1 MLKALYDY
9 GIHNHLTLP
18 PGLIKKQIRGY
29 IVLSK
34 DGEYLTVEKCEN
46 ETQPC
51 PDIGSLA
58 NGKDKCN
65 VLAEKSSVILF
76 APEKEGDRSAKNEFF
91 RKALADGAKEVPEFL
106 LCLKVLENEQIL
118 SAIQAEANQRKIK
131 GMDRISFKIDGQ
143 PIVLNPLVQH
153 WWEQYRIQ
161 FTKSDDSNFARC
173 IITGEPTVPLATVPT
188 VNGLQ
193 LVGGHARGDALICF
207 DKSAFCSYNLKQAA
221 NAPVSEEAFAVVKAA
236 LDDLLVGSPAM
247 YKRDKD
253 RKFNPTAPVFAGMK
267 FVHWY
272 DCQVEPTEDPISLVL
287 NFKDFVDEED
297 DEDEED
303 EVLNP
308 EKQEVLYEEEQKTKA
323 QRAKRKA
330 DDLIKSIQNG
340 GKRVALNCR
349 YHILLLSGAN
359 GRVMVRR
366 YENGNYADL
375 QKNLIQWED
384 DLKMCNDIGTEM
396 RPCKLTVRLIRLLS
410 RQKNDKNSL
419 ERMKKELAGFAP
431 SIVMA
436 IMNGTQLPDEVAVK
450 ALATIRS
457 EMLDP
462 DENNKFSYMPNG
474 ICCQWLKVWLLRRK
488 RMKNEE
494 VKLMAYYDPEFANV
508 AYHCGALVA
517 VYADIQRAAMD
528 VKTGIVQRYYASASR
543 TPALVL
549 GRLEVMSRYYF
560 EKIKKNENYEK
571 KEKESFVR
579 SYEDRLNQIYTFFG
593 KEKGHEMPK
602 TLDLEQQSYFAIGYR
617 QMCAQMNADK
627 RARAAAKKEKEQ
639 SKTET
644 MQEE

>member
-9 GIHNHLTLP
+9 GISNHLTLP

-51 PDIGSLA
+51 PDIGRLVK
-58 NGKDKCN
+58 GKDKCN

-76 APEKEGDRSAKNEFF
+76 APEKEDDRSAKNEFF
-91 RKALADGAKEVPEFL
+91 KKALADGAGEVPEFS
-106 LCLKVLENEQIL
+106 LCLKVLEDEQTL
-118 SAIQAEANQRKIK
+118 RVIQAEAHQRKIK
-131 GMDRISFKIDGQ
+131 GIDRISFKIDGR

-153 WWEQYRIQ
+153 WWEQYRLQ
-161 FTKSDDSNFARC
+161 FTKSDDSDFARC

-193 LVGGHARGDALICF
+193 LVGGHASGDALICF
-207 DKSAFCSYNLKQAA
+207 DKSAFWSYNLKKAA

-236 LDDLLVGSPAM
+236 LDDLLAGSLAM

-253 RKFNPTAPVFAGMK
+253 RKFNPTAPIFAGMK

-272 DCQVEPTEDPISLVL
+272 DCQVEPTEDPISLVFNPE
-287 NFKDFVDEED
+287 NFRDFVDEED
-297 DEDEED
+297 DEDEALD
-303 EVLNP
+303 E
-308 EKQEVLYEEEQKTKA
+308 EMQEALYEEEQRAKA
-323 QRAKRKA
+323 QQVKRNA
-330 DDLIKSIQNG
+330 DDLIKSIQDG
-340 GKRVALNCR
+340 GKQVPLNCR

-384 DLKMCNDIGTEM
+384 DLKMCNDIGTEVM
-396 RPCKLTVRLIRLLS
+396 RPCKLTVRLIRLLA
-410 RQKNDKNSL
+410 RQKNDRKPL
-419 ERMKKELAGFAP
+419 ERMKKELAGLAP

-436 IMNGTQLPDEVAVK
+436 IMSGTPLPNEVAVK

-462 DENNKFSYMPNG
+462 DENNKFLYMPNG
-474 ICCQWLKVWLLRRK
+474 ICCQWLKVWLMRRK

-494 VKLMAYYDPEFANV
+494 VKLMAYYDPEFENA

-517 VYADIQRAAMD
+517 VYADIQHKAMPD
-528 VKTGIVQRYYASASR
+528 VKASIVQRYYASASR
-543 TPALVL
+543 TPAMVL
-549 GRLEVMSRYYF
+549 GRLAVMSQHHL
-560 EKIKKNENYEK
+560 EKIENEGLVRIYE
-571 KEKESFVR
+571 E
-579 SYEDRLNQIYTFFG
+579 RLNQVSTFL
-593 KEKGHEMPK
+593 EKRKGMSYQEHW
-602 TLDLEQQSYFAIGYR
+602 TLNSKVILQLDIVK
-617 QMCAQMNADK
+617 CARK
-627 RARAAAKKEKEQ
+627 
-639 SKTET
+639 
-644 MQEE
+644 

>member
-91 RKALADGAKEVPEFL
+91 RKALADGAKEIPEFS

-236 LDDLLVGSPAM
+236 LDDLLAGSIAM

-272 DCQVEPTEDPISLVL
+272 DCQVEPTEDPISLVF
-287 NFKDFVDEED
+287 NPEDFSDFADEED
-297 DEDEED
+297 DEDEALD
-303 EVLNP
+303 E
-308 EKQEVLYEEEQKTKA
+308 EMQEALYEEEQRAKA
-323 QRAKRKA
+323 QQVKRNA
-330 DDLIKSIQNG
+330 DDLI
-340 GKRVALNCR
+340 
-349 YHILLLSGAN
+349 
-359 GRVMVRR
+359 
-366 YENGNYADL
+366 
-375 QKNLIQWED
+375 
-384 DLKMCNDIGTEM
+384 
-396 RPCKLTVRLIRLLS
+396 
-410 RQKNDKNSL
+410 
-419 ERMKKELAGFAP
+419 
-431 SIVMA
+431 
-436 IMNGTQLPDEVAVK
+436 
-450 ALATIRS
+450 
-457 EMLDP
+457 
-462 DENNKFSYMPNG
+462 
-474 ICCQWLKVWLLRRK
+474 
-488 RMKNEE
+488 
-494 VKLMAYYDPEFANV
+494 
-508 AYHCGALVA
+508 
-517 VYADIQRAAMD
+517 
-528 VKTGIVQRYYASASR
+528 
-543 TPALVL
+543 
-549 GRLEVMSRYYF
+549 
-560 EKIKKNENYEK
+560 
-571 KEKESFVR
+571 
-579 SYEDRLNQIYTFFG
+579 
-593 KEKGHEMPK
+593 
-602 TLDLEQQSYFAIGYR
+602 
-617 QMCAQMNADK
+617 
-627 RARAAAKKEKEQ
+627 
-639 SKTET
+639 
-644 MQEE
+644 

>member
-9 GIHNHLTLP
+9 GISNHLTLP

-76 APEKEGDRSAKNEFF
+76 VPKNEEDRSAKNEFF
-91 RKALADGAKEVPEFL
+91 KKALADGAEEVPEFS
-106 LCLKVLENEQIL
+106 LCLKVLEDEQTL
-118 SAIQAEANQRKIK
+118 RAIQAEANQRKIK
-131 GMDRISFKIDGQ
+131 GIDRISFKIDGQ
-143 PIVLNPLVQH
+143 PIVLNPFVQH
-153 WWEQYRIQ
+153 WWEQYRLQ

-173 IITGEPTVPLATVPT
+173 IITGEQTVPLATVPT

-236 LDDLLVGSPAM
+236 LDDLLAGSIAM

-272 DCQVEPTEDPISLVL
+272 DCQVEPMEDPISLVF
-287 NFKDFVDEED
+287 NPEDFSDFADEED
-297 DEDEED
+297 DEDEALD
-303 EVLNP
+303 E
-308 EKQEVLYEEEQKTKA
+308 EMQEALYEEEQRAKA
-323 QRAKRKA
+323 QQVKRNA
-330 DDLIKSIQNG
+330 DDLIKSIQDG
-340 GKRVALNCR
+340 GKQVPLNCR

-359 GRVMVRR
+359 GRVLVRR

-384 DLKMCNDIGTEM
+384 DLKMCNDIGTEVM
-396 RPCKLTVRLIRLLS
+396 RPCKLTVRLIRLLA
-410 RQKNDKNSL
+410 RQKNDRKPL
-419 ERMKKELAGFAP
+419 ERMKKELAGLAP

-436 IMNGTQLPDEVAVK
+436 IMNGTSLPNEVAVK

-494 VKLMAYYDPEFANV
+494 VKLMAYYDPEFENA

-517 VYADIQRAAMD
+517 VYADIQHKAMPD
-528 VKTGIVQRYYASASR
+528 VKASIVQRYYASASR
-543 TPALVL
+543 TPAMVL
-549 GRLEVMSRYYF
+549 GRLAVMSQHHL
-560 EKIKKNENYEK
+560 EKIENEGLVRIYE
-571 KEKESFVR
+571 E
-579 SYEDRLNQIYTFFG
+579 RLNQVSTFFG
-593 KEKGHEMPK
+593 NEKGHELPR

-617 QMCAQMNADK
+617 QMCAKINADR
-627 RARAAAKKEKEQ
+627 RAAAAAKKEKEQ
-639 SKTET
+639 SEIKTI
-644 MQEE
+644 EEE

>member
-9 GIHNHLTLP
+9 GISNHLTLP

-76 APEKEGDRSAKNEFF
+76 VPEKEEDRSAKNEFF
-91 RKALADGAKEVPEFL
+91 KKALADGAEEVPEFS
-106 LCLKVLENEQIL
+106 LCLKVLEDEQTL
-118 SAIQAEANQRKIK
+118 RAIQAEANQRKIK
-131 GMDRISFKIDGQ
+131 GIDRISFKIDGQ

-153 WWEQYRIQ
+153 WWEQYRLQ
-161 FTKSDDSNFARC
+161 FTKSDDSDFARC
-173 IITGEPTVPLATVPT
+173 IITGEPTVPMATVPT

-236 LDDLLVGSPAM
+236 LDDLLAGSIAM

-253 RKFNPTAPVFAGMK
+253 RKFNPTAPIFAGMK

-272 DCQVEPTEDPISLVL
+272 DCQVEPTEDPISLVF
-287 NFKDFVDEED
+287 NPEDFSDFADEED
-297 DEDEED
+297 DEDEALD
-303 EVLNP
+303 E
-308 EKQEVLYEEEQKTKA
+308 EMQEALYEEEQRVKA
-323 QRAKRKA
+323 QQVKRNA
-330 DDLIKSIQNG
+330 DDLIKSIQDG
-340 GKRVALNCR
+340 GKQVPLNCR

-384 DLKMCNDIGTEM
+384 DLKMCNNIGTEVM
-396 RPCKLTVRLIRLLS
+396 RPCKLTVRLIRLLA
-410 RQKNDKNSL
+410 RQKNDRKPL
-419 ERMKKELAGFAP
+419 ERMKKELAGLAP

-436 IMNGTQLPDEVAVK
+436 IMNGTSLPNEVAVK

-494 VKLMAYYDPEFANV
+494 VKLMAYYDPEFENA

-517 VYADIQRAAMD
+517 VYADIQHKAMPD
-528 VKTGIVQRYYASASR
+528 VKASIVQRYYASASR
-543 TPALVL
+543 TPAMVL
-549 GRLEVMSRYYF
+549 GRLAVMSQHHL
-560 EKIKKNENYEK
+560 EKIENEGLVRIYE
-571 KEKESFVR
+571 E
-579 SYEDRLNQIYTFFG
+579 RLNQVSTFFG
-593 KEKGHEMPK
+593 KEKGHELPQ

-617 QMCAQMNADK
+617 QMCAKINADR
-627 RARAAAKKEKEQ
+627 RAAAAAKKEKEQ
-639 SKTET
+639 SEIKTI
-644 MQEE
+644 EEE

>member
-9 GIHNHLTLP
+9 GISNHLTLP

-76 APEKEGDRSAKNEFF
+76 VPEKEEDRSAKNEFF
-91 RKALADGAKEVPEFL
+91 KKALADGAEEVPEFS
-106 LCLKVLENEQIL
+106 LCLKVLEDEQTL
-118 SAIQAEANQRKIK
+118 RAIQAEANQRKIK
-131 GMDRISFKIDGQ
+131 GIDRISFKIDGQ

-153 WWEQYRIQ
+153 WWEQYRLQ

-272 DCQVEPTEDPISLVL
+272 DCQVEPTEDPISLVF
-287 NFKDFVDEED
+287 NPEDFSDFADEED
-297 DEDEED
+297 DEDEALD
-303 EVLNP
+303 E
-308 EKQEVLYEEEQKTKA
+308 EMQEALYEEEQRAKA
-323 QRAKRKA
+323 QQVKRNA
-330 DDLIKSIQNG
+330 DDLIKSIQDG
-340 GKRVALNCR
+340 GKQVPLNCR

-359 GRVMVRR
+359 GRVMGRR

-384 DLKMCNDIGTEM
+384 DLKMCNDIGTEVM
-396 RPCKLTVRLIRLLS
+396 RPCKLTVRLIRLLA
-410 RQKNDKNSL
+410 RQKNDKKPL
-419 ERMKKELAGFAP
+419 ERMKKELAGLAP

-436 IMNGTQLPDEVAVK
+436 IMNGTSLPNEVAVK

-474 ICCQWLKVWLLRRK
+474 ICCQWLNVWLLRRK

-494 VKLMAYYDPEFANV
+494 VKLMAYYDPEFENA

-517 VYADIQRAAMD
+517 VYADIQHKAMPD
-528 VKTGIVQRYYASASR
+528 VKASIVQRYYASASR
-543 TPALVL
+543 TPAMVL
-549 GRLEVMSRYYF
+549 GRLAVMSQHHL
-560 EKIKKNENYEK
+560 EKIENEGLVRIYE
-571 KEKESFVR
+571 E
-579 SYEDRLNQIYTFFG
+579 RLNQVSTFFG
-593 KEKGHEMPK
+593 KEKGHELPR

-617 QMCAQMNADK
+617 QMCAKINADR
-627 RARAAAKKEKEQ
+627 RAAAAAKKEKEQ
-639 SKTET
+639 SEIKTI
-644 MQEE
+644 EEE

>member
-9 GIHNHLTLP
+9 GISNHLTLP

-76 APEKEGDRSAKNEFF
+76 VPEKEEDRSAKNEFF
-91 RKALADGAKEVPEFL
+91 KKALADGAEEVPEFS
-106 LCLKVLENEQIL
+106 LCLKVLEDEQTL
-118 SAIQAEANQRKIK
+118 RAIQAEANQRKIK
-131 GMDRISFKIDGQ
+131 GIDRISFKIDGQ

-153 WWEQYRIQ
+153 WWEQYRLQ
-161 FTKSDDSNFARC
+161 FTKSDDSDFARC

-236 LDDLLVGSPAM
+236 LDDLLAGSIAM

-272 DCQVEPTEDPISLVL
+272 DCQVEPTEDPISLVF
-287 NFKDFVDEED
+287 NPEDFSDFADEED
-297 DEDEED
+297 DEDEALD
-303 EVLNP
+303 E
-308 EKQEVLYEEEQKTKA
+308 EMQEALYEEEQRAKA
-323 QRAKRKA
+323 QQVKRNA
-330 DDLIKSIQNG
+330 DDLIKSIQDG
-340 GKRVALNCR
+340 GKQVPLNCR

-384 DLKMCNDIGTEM
+384 DLKICNDIGTEVM
-396 RPCKLTVRLIRLLS
+396 RPCKLTVRLIRLLA
-410 RQKNDKNSL
+410 RQKNDRKPL
-419 ERMKKELAGFAP
+419 ERMKKELAGLAP

-436 IMNGTQLPDEVAVK
+436 IMNGTPLPNEVAVK

-494 VKLMAYYDPEFANV
+494 VKLMAYYDPEFENA

-528 VKTGIVQRYYASASR
+528 AKTGIVQRYYASASR
-543 TPALVL
+543 NAGVSIRTL
-549 GRLEVMSRYYF
+549 GSNVSILF
-560 EKIKKNENYEK
+560 
-571 KEKESFVR
+571 
-579 SYEDRLNQIYTFFG
+579 
-593 KEKGHEMPK
+593 
-602 TLDLEQQSYFAIGYR
+602 
-617 QMCAQMNADK
+617 
-627 RARAAAKKEKEQ
+627 
-639 SKTET
+639 
-644 MQEE
+644 

>member
-9 GIHNHLTLP
+9 GISNHLTLP

-76 APEKEGDRSAKNEFF
+76 VPKNEEDRSAKNEFF
-91 RKALADGAKEVPEFL
+91 KKALADGAEEVPEFS
-106 LCLKVLENEQIL
+106 LCLKVLEDEQTL
-118 SAIQAEANQRKIK
+118 RAIQAEANQRKIK
-131 GMDRISFKIDGQ
+131 GIDRISFKIDGQ

-153 WWEQYRIQ
+153 WWEQYRLQ

-173 IITGEPTVPLATVPT
+173 IITGEQTVPLATVPT

-236 LDDLLVGSPAM
+236 LDDLLAGSIAM

-272 DCQVEPTEDPISLVL
+272 DCQVEPTEDPISLVF
-287 NFKDFVDEED
+287 NPEDFSDFADEED
-297 DEDEED
+297 DEDEALD
-303 EVLNP
+303 E
-308 EKQEVLYEEEQKTKA
+308 EMEEALYEEEQRAKA
-323 QRAKRKA
+323 QQVKRNA
-330 DDLIKSIQNG
+330 DDLIKSIQDG
-340 GKRVALNCR
+340 GKQVPLNCR

-359 GRVMVRR
+359 GRVLVRR

-384 DLKMCNDIGTEM
+384 DLKMCNDIGTEVM
-396 RPCKLTVRLIRLLS
+396 RPCKLTVRLIRLLA
-410 RQKNDKNSL
+410 RQKNDRKPL
-419 ERMKKELAGFAP
+419 ERMKKELAGLAP

-436 IMNGTQLPDEVAVK
+436 IMNGTSLPNEVAVK

-474 ICCQWLKVWLLRRK
+474 ICCQWLKVLLLRRK

-494 VKLMAYYDPEFANV
+494 VKLMAYYDPEFENA

-517 VYADIQRAAMD
+517 VYADIQHKAMPD
-528 VKTGIVQRYYASASR
+528 VKASIVQRYYASASR
-543 TPALVL
+543 TPAMVL
-549 GRLEVMSRYYF
+549 GRLAVMSQHHL
-560 EKIKKNENYEK
+560 EKIENEGLVRIYE
-571 KEKESFVR
+571 E
-579 SYEDRLNQIYTFFG
+579 RLNQVSTFL
-593 KEKGHEMPK
+593 EKRKGMSYQEHWILNSK
-602 TLDLEQQSYFAIGYR
+602 VILQLDIVK
-617 QMCAQMNADK
+617 CARK
-627 RARAAAKKEKEQ
+627 
-639 SKTET
+639 
-644 MQEE
+644 

>member
-9 GIHNHLTLP
+9 GISNHLTLP

-76 APEKEGDRSAKNEFF
+76 APEKEEDRSAKNEFF
-91 RKALADGAKEVPEFL
+91 KKALADGAEEVPEFS
-106 LCLKVLENEQIL
+106 LCLKVLEDEQTL
-118 SAIQAEANQRKIK
+118 RAIQAEANQRKIK
-131 GMDRISFKIDGQ
+131 GIDRISFKIDGQ

-153 WWEQYRIQ
+153 WWEQYRLQ
-161 FTKSDDSNFARC
+161 FTKLDDSDFARC
-173 IITGEPTVPLATVPT
+173 IITGEQTVPLATVPT

-236 LDDLLVGSPAM
+236 LDDLLAGSIAM

-272 DCQVEPTEDPISLVL
+272 DCQVEPTEDPISLVF
-287 NFKDFVDEED
+287 NPEDFSDFA
-297 DEDEED
+297 DEED
-303 EVLNP
+303 EDEALD
-308 EKQEVLYEEEQKTKA
+308 EEMQEALYEEEQRAKA
-323 QRAKRKA
+323 QQVKRNA
-330 DDLIKSIQNG
+330 DDLIKSIQDG
-340 GKRVALNCR
+340 GKQVPLNCR

-384 DLKMCNDIGTEM
+384 DLKMCNDIGTEVM
-396 RPCKLTVRLIRLLS
+396 RPCKLTVRLIRLLA
-410 RQKNDKNSL
+410 RQKNDRKPL
-419 ERMKKELAGFAP
+419 ERMKKELAGLAP

-436 IMNGTQLPDEVAVK
+436 IMNGTSLPNEVAVK

-494 VKLMAYYDPEFANV
+494 VKLMAYYDPEFENA

-517 VYADIQRAAMD
+517 VYADIQHKAMPD
-528 VKTGIVQRYYASASR
+528 VKASIVQRYYASASR
-543 TPALVL
+543 TPAMVL
-549 GRLEVMSRYYF
+549 GRLAVMSQHHL
-560 EKIKKNENYEK
+560 EKIENEGL
-571 KEKESFVR
+571 VR
-579 SYEDRLNQIYTFFG
+579 IYEDRLNQIYTFFG
-593 KEKGHEMPK
+593 KEKGHELPK
-602 TLDLEQQSYFAIGYR
+602 TLDLEQQSYFAIGYH
-617 QMCAQMNADK
+617 QMCAQINADR
-627 RARAAAKKEKEQ
+627 RARAATKKEKEQ
-639 SKTET
+639 SEKKTI
-644 MQEE
+644 EEE

>member
-9 GIHNHLTLP
+9 GISNHLTLP

-76 APEKEGDRSAKNEFF
+76 VPEKEEDRSAKNEFF
-91 RKALADGAKEVPEFL
+91 KKALADGAEEVPEFS
-106 LCLKVLENEQIL
+106 LCLKVLEDEQTL
-118 SAIQAEANQRKIK
+118 RAIQAEANQRKIK
-131 GMDRISFKIDGQ
+131 GIDRISFKIDGQ

-153 WWEQYRIQ
+153 WWEQYRLQ
-161 FTKSDDSNFARC
+161 FTKSDDSDFARC
-173 IITGEPTVPLATVPT
+173 IITGEPTVPMATVPT

-236 LDDLLVGSPAM
+236 LDDLLAGSIAM

-253 RKFNPTAPVFAGMK
+253 RKFNPTAPIFAGMK

-272 DCQVEPTEDPISLVL
+272 DCQVEPTEDPISLVF
-287 NFKDFVDEED
+287 NPEDFSDFADEED
-297 DEDEED
+297 DEDEALD
-303 EVLNP
+303 E
-308 EKQEVLYEEEQKTKA
+308 EMQEALYEEEQRVKA
-323 QRAKRKA
+323 QQVKRNA
-330 DDLIKSIQNG
+330 DDLIKSIQDG
-340 GKRVALNCR
+340 GKQVPLNCR

-384 DLKMCNDIGTEM
+384 DLKMCNNIGTEVM
-396 RPCKLTVRLIRLLS
+396 RPCKLTVRLIRLLA
-410 RQKNDKNSL
+410 RQKNDRKPL
-419 ERMKKELAGFAP
+419 ERMKKELAGLAP

-436 IMNGTQLPDEVAVK
+436 IMNGTSLPNEVAVK

-494 VKLMAYYDPEFANV
+494 VKLMAYYDPEFENA

-517 VYADIQRAAMD
+517 VYADIQHKAMPD
-528 VKTGIVQRYYASASR
+528 VKASIVQRYYASASR
-543 TPALVL
+543 TPAMVL
-549 GRLEVMSRYYF
+549 GRLAVMSQHHL
-560 EKIKKNENYEK
+560 EKIENEGLVRIYE
-571 KEKESFVR
+571 E
-579 SYEDRLNQIYTFFG
+579 RLNQVSTFFG
-593 KEKGHEMPK
+593 KEKGHELPQ
-602 TLDLEQQSYFAIGYR
+602 TLDLEQQSYFAIGYH
-617 QMCAQMNADK
+617 QMCAQINADR

-639 SKTET
+639 SEKKTI
-644 MQEE
+644 EEE

>member
-9 GIHNHLTLP
+9 GISNHLTLP

-76 APEKEGDRSAKNEFF
+76 VPEKEEDRSAKNEFF
-91 RKALADGAKEVPEFL
+91 KNALADGAEEVPEFS
-106 LCLKVLENEQIL
+106 LCLKVLEDEQTL
-118 SAIQAEANQRKIK
+118 RAIQAEANQRKIK
-131 GMDRISFKIDGQ
+131 GIDRISFKIDGQ

-153 WWEQYRIQ
+153 WWEQYRLQ
-161 FTKSDDSNFARC
+161 FTKSDDSDFARC

-236 LDDLLVGSPAM
+236 LDDLLAGSIAM

-272 DCQVEPTEDPISLVL
+272 DCQVEPTEDPISLVF
-287 NFKDFVDEED
+287 NPEDFSDFADEED
-297 DEDEED
+297 DEDEALD
-303 EVLNP
+303 E
-308 EKQEVLYEEEQKTKA
+308 EMQEALYEEEQRAKA
-323 QRAKRKA
+323 QQVKRNA
-330 DDLIKSIQNG
+330 DDLIKSIQDG
-340 GKRVALNCR
+340 GKQVPLNCR

-384 DLKMCNDIGTEM
+384 DLKICNDIGTEVM
-396 RPCKLTVRLIRLLS
+396 RPCKLTVRLIRLLA
-410 RQKNDKNSL
+410 RQKNDRKPL
-419 ERMKKELAGFAP
+419 ERMKKELAGLAP

-436 IMNGTQLPDEVAVK
+436 IMNGTPLPNEVAVK

-494 VKLMAYYDPEFANV
+494 VKLMAYYDPEFENA

-517 VYADIQRAAMD
+517 VYADIQHKAMPD
-528 VKTGIVQRYYASASR
+528 AKTSIVQRYYASASR
-543 TPALVL
+543 TPAMVL
-549 GRLEVMSRYYF
+549 GDW
-560 EKIKKNENYEK
+560 K
-571 KEKESFVR
+571 
-579 SYEDRLNQIYTFFG
+579 
-593 KEKGHEMPK
+593 
-602 TLDLEQQSYFAIGYR
+602 
-617 QMCAQMNADK
+617 
-627 RARAAAKKEKEQ
+627 
-639 SKTET
+639 
-644 MQEE
+644 

>member
-76 APEKEGDRSAKNEFF
+76 VPEKEEDRSAKNEFF
-91 RKALADGAKEVPEFL
+91 KKALADGAEEVPEFS
-106 LCLKVLENEQIL
+106 LCLKVLEDEQTL
-118 SAIQAEANQRKIK
+118 RAIQAEANQRKIK
-131 GMDRISFKIDGQ
+131 GIDRISFKIDGQ

-153 WWEQYRIQ
+153 WWEQYRLQ
-161 FTKSDDSNFARC
+161 FTKLDGSDFARC
-173 IITGEPTVPLATVPT
+173 IITGEQTVPLATVPT

-236 LDDLLVGSPAM
+236 LDDLLAGSIAM

-272 DCQVEPTEDPISLVL
+272 DCQVEPTEDPISLVF
-287 NFKDFVDEED
+287 NPEDFSDFA
-297 DEDEED
+297 DEED
-303 EVLNP
+303 EDEALD
-308 EKQEVLYEEEQKTKA
+308 EEMQEALYEEEQRAKA
-323 QRAKRKA
+323 QQVKRNA
-330 DDLIKSIQNG
+330 DDLIKSIQDG
-340 GKRVALNCR
+340 GKQVPLNCR

-384 DLKMCNDIGTEM
+384 DLKMCNDIGTEVM
-396 RPCKLTVRLIRLLS
+396 RPCKLTVRLIRLLA
-410 RQKNDKNSL
+410 RQKNDRKPL
-419 ERMKKELAGFAP
+419 ERMKKELAGLAP

-436 IMNGTQLPDEVAVK
+436 IMNGTSLPNEVAVK

-494 VKLMAYYDPEFANV
+494 VKLMAYYDPEFENA

-517 VYADIQRAAMD
+517 VYADIQHKAMPD
-528 VKTGIVQRYYASASR
+528 VKASIVQRYYASASR
-543 TPALVL
+543 TPAMVL
-549 GRLEVMSRYYF
+549 GRLAVMSQHHL
-560 EKIKKNENYEK
+560 EKIENEGLVRIYE
-571 KEKESFVR
+571 E
-579 SYEDRLNQIYTFFG
+579 RLNQVSTFLG
-593 KEKGHEMPK
+593 KEKGHELPR

-617 QMCAQMNADK
+617 QMCAKINADR
-627 RARAAAKKEKEQ
+627 RAAAAAKKEKEQ
-639 SKTET
+639 SEIKTI
-644 MQEE
+644 EEE

>member
-9 GIHNHLTLP
+9 GISNHLTLP

-76 APEKEGDRSAKNEFF
+76 VPKNEEDRSAKNEFF
-91 RKALADGAKEVPEFL
+91 KKALADGAEEVPEFS
-106 LCLKVLENEQIL
+106 LCLKVLEDEQTL
-118 SAIQAEANQRKIK
+118 RAIQAEANQRKIK
-131 GMDRISFKIDGQ
+131 GIDRISFKIDGQ
-143 PIVLNPLVQH
+143 PIVLNPFVQH
-153 WWEQYRIQ
+153 WWEQYRLQ

-173 IITGEPTVPLATVPT
+173 IITGEQTVPLATVPT

-236 LDDLLVGSPAM
+236 LDDLLAGSIAM

-272 DCQVEPTEDPISLVL
+272 DCQVEPMEDPISLVF
-287 NFKDFVDEED
+287 NPEDFSDFADEED
-297 DEDEED
+297 DEDEALD
-303 EVLNP
+303 E
-308 EKQEVLYEEEQKTKA
+308 EMQEALYEEEQRAKA
-323 QRAKRKA
+323 QQVKRNA
-330 DDLIKSIQNG
+330 DDLIKSIQDG
-340 GKRVALNCR
+340 GKQVPLNCR

-359 GRVMVRR
+359 GRVLVRR

-384 DLKMCNDIGTEM
+384 DLKMCNDIGTEVM
-396 RPCKLTVRLIRLLS
+396 RPCKLTVRLIRLLA
-410 RQKNDKNSL
+410 RQKNDRKPL
-419 ERMKKELAGFAP
+419 ERMKKELAGLAP

-436 IMNGTQLPDEVAVK
+436 IMNGTSLPNEVAVK

-494 VKLMAYYDPEFANV
+494 VKLMAYYDPEFENA

-517 VYADIQRAAMD
+517 VYADIQHKAMPD
-528 VKTGIVQRYYASASR
+528 VKASIVQRYYASASR
-543 TPALVL
+543 TPAMVL
-549 GRLEVMSRYYF
+549 GRLAVMSQHHL
-560 EKIKKNENYEK
+560 EKIENEGLVRIYE
-571 KEKESFVR
+571 E
-579 SYEDRLNQIYTFFG
+579 RLNQVSTFLG
-593 KEKGHEMPK
+593 KEKGHELPR

-617 QMCAQMNADK
+617 QMCAKINADR
-627 RARAAAKKEKEQ
+627 RAAAAAKKEKEQ
-639 SKTET
+639 SEIKTI
-644 MQEE
+644 EEE

>member
-9 GIHNHLTLP
+9 GISNHLTLP

-76 APEKEGDRSAKNEFF
+76 VPEKEEDRSAKNEFF
-91 RKALADGAKEVPEFL
+91 KKALADGAEEVPEFS
-106 LCLKVLENEQIL
+106 LCLKVLEDEQTL
-118 SAIQAEANQRKIK
+118 RAIQAEANQRKIK
-131 GMDRISFKIDGQ
+131 GIDRISFKIDGQ

-153 WWEQYRIQ
+153 WWEQYRLQ
-161 FTKSDDSNFARC
+161 FTKLDGSDFACC
-173 IITGEPTVPLATVPT
+173 IITGEQTVPLATVPT

-236 LDDLLVGSPAM
+236 LDDLLAGSIAM

-272 DCQVEPTEDPISLVL
+272 DCQVEPTEDPISLVF
-287 NFKDFVDEED
+287 NPEDFSDFA
-297 DEDEED
+297 DEED
-303 EVLNP
+303 EDEALD
-308 EKQEVLYEEEQKTKA
+308 EEMQEALYEEEQRAKA
-323 QRAKRKA
+323 QQVKRNA
-330 DDLIKSIQNG
+330 DDLIKSIQDG
-340 GKRVALNCR
+340 GKQVPLNCR

-384 DLKMCNDIGTEM
+384 DLKMCNDIGTEVM
-396 RPCKLTVRLIRLLS
+396 RPCKLTVRLIRLLA
-410 RQKNDKNSL
+410 RQKNDRKPL
-419 ERMKKELAGFAP
+419 ERMKKELAGLAP

-436 IMNGTQLPDEVAVK
+436 IMNGTPLPNEVAVK

-494 VKLMAYYDPEFANV
+494 VKLMAYYDPEFENA

-528 VKTGIVQRYYASASR
+528 AKTGIVQRYYASASR

-560 EKIKKNENYEK
+560 EKIKKDENYEK

-593 KEKGHEMPK
+593 KEKGHELPQ
-602 TLDLEQQSYFAIGYR
+602 TLDLEQQSYFAIGYH
-617 QMCAQMNADK
+617 QMCAQINADR

-639 SKTET
+639 SEKKTI
-644 MQEE
+644 EEE